1 MAVLLYRTCVIF
13 FIGSINTIYTD
24 LTVRACCRQSLDN
37 EKQCSSLRDRVTLL
51 LGVVTEII
59 FLESGLGLL
68 SLILRTLSR
77 LLLRTQYYSMLKTA
91 RRINIS

>member
-1 MAVLLYRTCVIF
+1 MPGTGLSLYYIVGNHSTMKSNVRVL
-13 FIGSINTIYTD
+13 G
-24 LTVRACCRQSLDN
+24 
-37 EKQCSSLRDRVTLL
+37 DRVTLL

-59 FLESGLGLL
+59 CLESGLSLL
-68 SLILRTLSR
+68 SLILRTISR

>member
-1 MAVLLYRTCVIF
+1 MSARYWIVTVL
-13 FIGSINTIYTD
+13 
-24 LTVRACCRQSLDN
+24 CCRQSLDI
-37 EKQCSSLRDRVTLL
+37 EKQCSSLRERGTLL

-59 FLESGLGLL
+59 CLEAGLGLL

>member
-1 MAVLLYRTCVIF
+1 MHTDIPSIEFYECQVLDCHC
-13 FIGSINTIYTD
+13 TIIY
-24 LTVRACCRQSLDN
+24 CRQSLDN
-37 EKQCSSLRDRVTLL
+37 EKQYSCLRDRVTLL

-77 LLLRTQYYSMLKTA
+77 LLLRTQYYSMVKTA